1 MSIQINKSTRKQ
13 KLTKEQI
20 FQFAEENGYT
30 VDNFG
35 IENQVLAV
43 RFTNP
48 FDSSMNQI
56 KYFDSFL
63 IMEQWIQKNID
74 FKKSSCTISDCKG
87 IKRKIYLDSEPVFEI
102 EIKGQ
107 KDILTFCKK
116 GDYFYLN
123 NISSNYNLGNS

>member
-1 MSIQINKSTRKQ
+1 MAIQINKSTRKQ
-13 KLTKEQI
+13 KLTREQI

-43 RFTNP
+43 RYTNP

-56 KYFDSFL
+56 IYFDSFL
-63 IMEQWIQKNID
+63 IMQRWIQKNID

-87 IKRKIYLDSEPVFEI
+87 IKRRIYLDSEQVYEI

-107 KDILTFCKK
+107 KDILTFCNK
-116 GDYFYLN
+116 GDYYYLESIRSNFKLEN
-123 NISSNYNLGNS
+123 N